1 MVNRHF
7 NVLVAGVNHPS
18 LMDKYDSNRMV
29 EKYVAFEYA
38 KAEEYRKKFFEG
50 LEEGREEGRAEGGAE
65 GRAEGAAE
73 KALSDARS
81 FLAEGIPPEIVAK
94 CIGLPLEEVKALQ
107 KKV

>member
-38 KAEEYRKKFFEG
+38 KAEEYRKKFLEG
-50 LEEGREEGRAEGGAE
+50 LEEGRA
-65 GRAEGAAE
+65 
-73 KALSDARS
+73 
-81 FLAEGIPPEIVAK
+81 
-94 CIGLPLEEVKALQ
+94 
-107 KKV
+107 

>member
-38 KAEEYRKKFFEG
+38 KAEEYRKKFLRG
-50 LEEGREEGRAEGGAE
+50 LKKGELKGEQKGVPR
-65 GRAEGAAE
+65 
-73 KALSDARS
+73 
-81 FLAEGIPPEIVAK
+81 V
-94 CIGLPLEEVKALQ
+94 LQ
-107 KKV
+107 RKRYRMQGVF